1 MENDFLSVMAN
12 PTALLQLMEYGF
24 KFQPSDELCFSK
36 YLVPKTRGDIMKGF
50 PIEDVNLCEH
60 EPRNLPEY
68 FFCPRDLRGKIHRRK
83 TKAGQ
88 WKQTCDPKSI
98 MAEGTEKEI
107 GVMRSLRF
115 YEGAVR
121 TGWMIYEFDLI
132 SEPSL
137 FRKGQYVLCKLESDS
152 KGVKSKKR
160 KRSHRIAPVSRSEVE
175 PSQSMDSDSQNINP
189 SEMAVNSPCDESGL
203 SHHVGLQF
211 GNQNSGELMNSSARQ
226 FSEFSHHRT
235 SEFRNQIPDNLM
247 SDLVHDGSGSSHS
260 TVFNRENQYWNQPT
274 VDSAYNGSESPC
286 MAFDSETQT
295 PNELPAV
302 DSAYNVTRNPGMASD
317 LANQYPNVLLTADS
331 ASNFVSGSRH
341 VTFDLANQ
349 TPSVLL
355 TADNSA
361 SNVSG
366 SHYMAFDL
374 ANKNLC
380 NSISI
385 LDCENSLMA
394 SRGSEILEPLFP
406 FPLEGESGNS
416 MVMPCSFINQSTYD
430 KSEPSSLIPFDF
442 DYQNQSKEIDISAFD
457 EGVWS
462 NITATAPD
470 FVNQN
475 PCKKPDM
482 SAALEEDYSSYSEP
496 FFSYSYLADL
506 SLPEVSPGQ
515 AEMEGCFEQEN
526 IPNPAHFQL
535 PACMEENHSFMG
547 GL

>member
-1 MENDFLSVMAN
+1 
-12 PTALLQLMEYGF
+12 
-24 KFQPSDELCFSK
+24 
-36 YLVPKTRGDIMKGF
+36 
-50 PIEDVNLCEH
+50 
-60 EPRNLPEY
+60 
-68 FFCPRDLRGKIHRRK
+68 
-83 TKAGQ
+83 
-88 WKQTCDPKSI
+88 
-98 MAEGTEKEI
+98 
-107 GVMRSLRF
+107 
-115 YEGAVR
+115 
-121 TGWMIYEFDLI
+121 
-132 SEPSL
+132 
-137 FRKGQYVLCKLESDS
+137 
-152 KGVKSKKR
+152 
-160 KRSHRIAPVSRSEVE
+160 
-175 PSQSMDSDSQNINP
+175 MDSDSQNINP

-286 MAFDSETQT
+286 MAFYSETQT

-302 DSAYNVTRNPGMASD
+302 DSAYNVTRNPGMAFD
-317 LANQYPNVLLTADS
+317 LANQNPNVLAADS
-331 ASNFVSGSRH
+331 ASNFVSESRH
-341 VTFDLANQ
+341 MTFDLANQ

-385 LDCENSLMA
+385 LASENSLMA
-394 SRGSEILEPLFP
+394 SRGSEILEPPFP

-442 DYQNQSKEIDISAFD
+442 DYQNPSKEIDISAFD

-462 NITATAPD
+462 NITATPPD
-470 FVNQN
+470 FVIQN
-475 PCKKPDM
+475 PCKMPDM
-482 SAALEEDYSSYSEP
+482 SAALEEVYSSYSEP
-496 FFSYSYLADL
+496 SFSYSYLADL
-506 SLPEVSPGQ
+506 SLPEVRAMDCLVFFLIFLPG
-515 AEMEGCFEQEN
+515 FEEQTRSLFLLYM
-526 IPNPAHFQL
+526 IL
-535 PACMEENHSFMG
+535 PAGKPWTSRDGRVFRARKHPQPCTFPASCVHGGKPLLHGRPLISYLLYNKKTIHSK
-547 GL
+547 

>member
-12 PTALLQLMEYGF
+12 PTALLLLMEYGF

-68 FFCPRDLRGKIHRRK
+68 FFCPRDLRGKLHRRK

-152 KGVKSKKR
+152 EGVKSKKR

-175 PSQSMDSDSQNINP
+175 PSQSMDSDSKNINP

-235 SEFRNQIPDNLM
+235 SEFRNQIADNLM

-302 DSAYNVTRNPGMASD
+302 DSAYNVTRNPGMAFG
-317 LANQYPNVLLTADS
+317 LANQNPNVLLAADS
-331 ASNFVSGSRH
+331 ASNFVSESLH
-341 VTFDLANQ
+341 VTFDPANQ
-349 TPSVLL
+349 TPNVLL

-361 SNVSG
+361 SKVSG

-374 ANKNLC
+374 ANKNPC

-385 LDCENSLMA
+385 VASENSLMA
-394 SRGSEILEPLFP
+394 SRGSEILEPPFP

-416 MVMPCSFINQSTYD
+416 MVMSCSFINQSTYD
-430 KSEPSSLIPFDF
+430 KSEPSSPIPFDF
-442 DYQNQSKEIDISAFD
+442 DNQNLSKAIDIPAFA

-462 NITATAPD
+462 NMTATPPD
-470 FVNQN
+470 SVNQN

-482 SAALEEDYSSYSEP
+482 SAAPEEVNSSYSEP
-496 FFSYSYLADL
+496 FFSDSYH
-506 SLPEVSPGQ
+506 PEVSPGLQ
-515 AEMEGCFEQEN
+515 AAIQWCFEEEN

-535 PACMEENHSFMG
+535 PACM
-547 GL
+547 

>member
-1 MENDFLSVMAN
+1 
-12 PTALLQLMEYGF
+12 
-24 KFQPSDELCFSK
+24 
-36 YLVPKTRGDIMKGF
+36 
-50 PIEDVNLCEH
+50 
-60 EPRNLPEY
+60 
-68 FFCPRDLRGKIHRRK
+68 
-83 TKAGQ
+83 
-88 WKQTCDPKSI
+88 
-98 MAEGTEKEI
+98 
-107 GVMRSLRF
+107 MRSLRF

-137 FRKGQYVLCKLESDS
+137 FRKGQYVLCKLEFDS
-152 KGVKSKKR
+152 EGVKSKKR

-175 PSQSMDSDSQNINP
+175 PSQSMDSDSKNINP
-189 SEMAVNSPCDESGL
+189 SEMAFNSPCDESGL
-203 SHHVGLQF
+203 SHQVGLQF

-226 FSEFSHHRT
+226 LSEFSHHRT
-235 SEFRNQIPDNLM
+235 SEFRNQIPDNLIM

-302 DSAYNVTRNPGMASD
+302 DSAYNVTSFD
-317 LANQYPNVLLTADS
+317 LANQNPSVLLAADS
-331 ASNFVSGSRH
+331 ASNFVSESRH
-341 VTFDLANQ
+341 MTFDPANQ
-349 TPSVLL
+349 TPNVLL

-374 ANKNLC
+374 ANKNFVSESRHMTFDLAN
-380 NSISI
+380 NSISM
-385 LDCENSLMA
+385 LASENSLMA
-394 SRGSEILEPLFP
+394 SRGSEILEPPFP

-416 MVMPCSFINQSTYD
+416 MVMPFSFINQSTYD
-430 KSEPSSLIPFDF
+430 KSEPSSLIPSDF
-442 DYQNQSKEIDISAFD
+442 DYQNQSKEMDILAFD
-457 EGVWS
+457 EGIWS
-462 NITATAPD
+462 NITAIAPD

-506 SLPEVSPGQ
+506 SLPEVSPGLQ
-515 AEMEGCFEQEN
+515 AAIEWCFEEEN

>member
-1 MENDFLSVMAN
+1 MAN
-12 PTALLQLMEYGF
+12 PAALLQFMEYGF

-132 SEPSL
+132 SEPSQ
-137 FRKGQYVLCKLESDS
+137 FQKGQYVFCKLESDS

-175 PSQSMDSDSQNINP
+175 PSQSMDSDSKNINP

-203 SHHVGLQF
+203 SHHVGSQF
-211 GNQNSGELMNSSARQ
+211 GNQNPGELMNSSARQ
-226 FSEFSHHRT
+226 LSEFSHHRT
-235 SEFRNQIPDNLM
+235 SEFRNQISDNLM

-302 DSAYNVTRNPGMASD
+302 DSAYNVTRNPGMAFD
-317 LANQYPNVLLTADS
+317 LANQYPNVLLAADS
-331 ASNFVSGSRH
+331 ASNFVSESLH
-341 VTFDLANQ
+341 VTFDPANQ
-349 TPSVLL
+349 TPNVLL
-355 TADNSA
+355 TADTSA

-374 ANKNLC
+374 ANKYFC
-380 NSISI
+380 
-385 LDCENSLMA
+385 
-394 SRGSEILEPLFP
+394 
-406 FPLEGESGNS
+406 
-416 MVMPCSFINQSTYD
+416 Q
-430 KSEPSSLIPFDF
+430 
-442 DYQNQSKEIDISAFD
+442 
-457 EGVWS
+457 
-462 NITATAPD
+462 
-470 FVNQN
+470 
-475 PCKKPDM
+475 
-482 SAALEEDYSSYSEP
+482 
-496 FFSYSYLADL
+496 
-506 SLPEVSPGQ
+506 
-515 AEMEGCFEQEN
+515 
-526 IPNPAHFQL
+526 
-535 PACMEENHSFMG
+535 
-547 GL
+547 

>member
-1 MENDFLSVMAN
+1 
-12 PTALLQLMEYGF
+12 
-24 KFQPSDELCFSK
+24 
-36 YLVPKTRGDIMKGF
+36 
-50 PIEDVNLCEH
+50 
-60 EPRNLPEY
+60 
-68 FFCPRDLRGKIHRRK
+68 
-83 TKAGQ
+83 
-88 WKQTCDPKSI
+88 

-152 KGVKSKKR
+152 EGVKSKKR
-160 KRSHRIAPVSRSEVE
+160 KRSHPIPPVSRSEVE
-175 PSQSMDSDSQNINP
+175 PSQSMDSDSKKYKPRVRWLSI
-189 SEMAVNSPCDESGL
+189 SPCDESGF
-203 SHHVGLQF
+203 SHQVGLQF

-226 FSEFSHHRT
+226 LSEFSHHRT

-274 VDSAYNGSESPC
+274 VDSAYNASESPC

-302 DSAYNVTRNPGMASD
+302 DSAYNVTKNPCMAFD
-317 LANQYPNVLLTADS
+317 LANQNPSVLLAADS
-331 ASNFVSGSRH
+331 ASNFVSESRH
-341 VTFDLANQ
+341 MTFDLPNHQ
-349 TPSVLL
+349 TPNVLL

-394 SRGSEILEPLFP
+394 SRGSEILEPPFS
-406 FPLEGESGNS
+406 FPLEGEIGNS
-416 MVMPCSFINQSTYD
+416 MVMPCSFLNQSTYD

-442 DYQNQSKEIDISAFD
+442 DYQNQSKEIDKSAFG

-462 NITATAPD
+462 NITATPPD
-470 FVNQN
+470 SVNQN

-482 SAALEEDYSSYSEP
+482 SAAPEEVNSSYSEP
-496 FFSYSYLADL
+496 FFSDSY
-506 SLPEVSPGQ
+506 LPEVRTKYNALQIFFLIFLPG
-515 AEMEGCFEQEN
+515 FE
-526 IPNPAHFQL
+526 
-535 PACMEENHSFMG
+535 
-547 GL
+547 